1 MNSSFEL
8 PIYYLENK
16 EKLDSNIINDL
27 ELLVLNEDTEQTDV
41 DGNNDTNSDT
51 SEENGIDQVSQDN
64 VNRKCLMETVIQPK
78 SNIGKEQLHKLCEY
92 YTNNKLFLKQ
102 TQKIIGSWKSD
113 DKSFSKQKQYD
124 KFYELWKK
132 IKGDDKFI
140 DRYYY
145 VDVDFFKF
153 LNHSSPFLQLLSIYN
168 LVSPILSLILPV
180 ILLLVP
186 FFMLKFSGIP
196 ITL

>member
-27 ELLVLNEDTEQTDV
+27 ELLALTEDTDQNDNEERGLDQT
-41 DGNNDTNSDT
+41 
-51 SEENGIDQVSQDN
+51 SQDN

-113 DKSFSKQKQYD
+113 DKSFSKQKQTQ
-124 KFYELWKK
+124 
-132 IKGDDKFI
+132 
-140 DRYYY
+140 R
-145 VDVDFFKF
+145 
-153 LNHSSPFLQLLSIYN
+153 QCA
-168 LVSPILSLILPV
+168 
-180 ILLLVP
+180 
-186 FFMLKFSGIP
+186 
-196 ITL
+196 